1 MLSLV
6 PTMMHAT
13 GQPLDKIVRQVVAD
27 LYASADR
34 FDKATESLKA
44 KAEAFGPEML
54 RSVASFVA
62 AFETFQTGCFHY
74 YVRSRRYGVS
84 KYELPDGSF
93 AIPLGGDD
101 DGEA

>member
-6 PTMMHAT
+6 PTTMHAI
-13 GQPLDKIVRQVVAD
+13 GEPLGKIVDRVVAD
-27 LYASADR
+27 LYASAER

-54 RSVASFVA
+54 QSVTRFVA

-74 YVRSRRYGVS
+74 YVRSRRYGIS

-93 AIPLGGDD
+93 AIPLGGNDE
-101 DGEA
+101 EA